1 MAVPVFIAK
10 RHLLSHHKIG
20 YISFISIIATIG
32 LAVGVAV
39 LILTI
44 SILNG
49 FENEIKTKL
58 LGFDS
63 HIRLRLFYADVMDS
77 TLAIRSEL

>member
-1 MAVPVFIAK
+1 MSVPFFIAK
-10 RHLLSHHKIG
+10 RHLFSRHKIG
-20 YISFISIIATIG
+20 YISFISIIATIS
-32 LAVGVAV
+32 LAVGVAA

-49 FENEIKTKL
+49 FEQEIKTKL

-63 HIRLRLFYADVMDS
+63 HIRLRLLYQDSMDS